1 MQQHLKDRVAIV
13 SGATKEVGATIM
25 NRLAREGAAVVGLG
39 RSSVAG
45 EEVAASIR
53 AWGGR
58 ATFQSTDVSLE
69 SAVRDAILVAVNTYG
84 RLDVIVNNAAA
95 TDTLRGNGE
104 RPVVEEPTETFDRM
118 MKVNVYGPFWLAKY
132 GIPHMITAGGGSI
145 VSVSSIS
152 ANRVD
157 RAMPGYVASKAAL
170 DGLTR
175 QIATDYGEHGVRVNS
190 ISLGTMLH
198 AETAHFFADPAQNRA
213 RAANRMIERPGSPTD
228 LANMVVFLA
237 SDESAFVTGAVIPL
251 DGGATAKYPAPAI
264 GTTTRSKIE
273 PPYDVNRPF

>member
-1 MQQHLKDRVAIV
+1 MQERLKDRVAIV

-25 NRLAREGAAVVGLG
+25 KRLADEGAAVVGLG
-39 RSSVAG
+39 RSVAAG
-45 EEVAASIR
+45 EEVVASIR
-53 AWGGR
+53 NRGGR
-58 ATFQSTDVSLE
+58 AIFQSTDISSEAAVQD
-69 SAVRDAILVAVNTYG
+69 AVRAAVKAFG

-95 TDTLRGNGE
+95 TDTLRGSGE
-104 RPVVEEPTETFDRM
+104 RPVVDEPTETFDRM

-132 GIPHMITAGGGSI
+132 GIPHMIAVGGGSI

-175 QIATDYGEHGVRVNS
+175 QIATDYAQHGVRVNS

-198 AETAHFFADPAQNRA
+198 AETAQFFADPAQNKA
-213 RAANRMIERPGSPTD
+213 RAANRMIERPGTPTD
-228 LANMVVFLA
+228 LANMIAFLA

-251 DGGATAKYPAPAI
+251 DGGAMAKYPAPAM
-264 GTTTRSKIE
+264 GTTTRKE
-273 PPYDVNRPF
+273 D